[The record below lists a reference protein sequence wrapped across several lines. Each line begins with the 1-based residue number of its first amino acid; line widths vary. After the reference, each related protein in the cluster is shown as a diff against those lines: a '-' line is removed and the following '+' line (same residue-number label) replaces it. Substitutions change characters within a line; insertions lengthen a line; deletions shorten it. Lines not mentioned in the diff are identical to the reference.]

1 MEENR
6 EISKLFSK
14 CVTSLC
20 LIIFEADSNLLKT
33 KIQQNVHNLL
43 ISFTSLRQ
51 NYEKV
56 EENNAVEYQ
65 NIKNKIDN
73 LVDLL
78 EILEDSEKIK
88 SATSLPAVKNLLFFK
103 LFLLNSYSSQKQSNL
118 KEEAD
123 RAIKPLKNNNLNG
136 LAKKIFEFIKTSEQS
151 PDNKVL
157 FGSFSK
163 TSTRTIRRH
172 IKDLISGGEIK
183 RHQRGKTVTY
193 TVTG

>member
-43 ISFTSLRQ
+43 ISFTSFRQ

-136 LAKKIFEFIKTSEQS
+136 LAKKIFEFIKTSEQP
-151 PDNKVL
+151 PDNKIL

-163 TSTRTIRRH
+163 ASTRTIRRH
-172 IKDLISGGEIK
+172 IKDLISEGEIK

-193 TVTG
+193 TVTR